1 MHELI
6 LYNADG
12 TSKNITSMI
21 SNLSWSSNEDT
32 LGVQLDFDM
41 VNSKGRI
48 YLPLPEG
55 LGIGSLLILRN
66 NGKEIFRGIIVT
78 EEINGEFSRHYT
90 AFDYAFYLNKSKGI
104 YQFNRI
110 QASKAIKQLLND
122 FNIPIG
128 NITNIPTIINHIYY
142 DKVISDI
149 IKDILQQATN
159 ETGQKY
165 RLEMR
170 EGKLYIE
177 KQTDLVINATFK
189 LASNLKENNITSAI
203 SNPTRRR
210 SIEEMKNS
218 IMIVV
223 NNKDSATLVGE
234 AKDETSIKQYGILQE
249 VQTIDEKDIAQA
261 KNIAQTLLKELNK
274 IFEDNSIECIGNDDV
289 RAGRILNI
297 VEPITGMNGQ
307 YRIKS
312 CTHNVNGIHKMS
324 LDLGV
329 V

>member
-6 LYNADG
+6 VYSFTGQQRNISSIIG
-12 TSKNITSMI
+12 T
-21 SNLSWSSNEDT
+21 LSWFSSEDT
-32 LGVQLDFDM
+32 LGVQLNFETPYSDVTKIGQM
-41 VNSKGRI
+41 VV
-48 YLPLPEG
+48 
-55 LGIGSLLILRN
+55 LRN
-66 NGKEIFRGIIVT
+66 NGKEIFRGIIVA
-78 EEINGEFSRHYT
+78 EEINRKFSRSYI

-104 YQFNRI
+104 YQFNKI
-110 QASKAIKQLLND
+110 QASKAITQLLND
-122 FNIPIG
+122 FNVPIG
-128 NITNIPTIINHIYY
+128 NIINIPTIINHIYY

-189 LASNLKENNITSAI
+189 LASNLKENSITSAM

-210 SIEEMKNS
+210 SIEDMKNS

-234 AKDETSIKQYGILQE
+234 AKDETSIKQYGLLQE
-249 VQTIDEKDIAQA
+249 VQTIDEKDIVQA
-261 KNIAQTLLKELNK
+261 KNIAQTLLKDLNK

-289 RAGRILNI
+289 RAGRILEI
-297 VEPITGMNGQ
+297 IEPITGMNGQ
-307 YRIKS
+307 YRIIS
-312 CTHNVNGIHKMS
+312 CTHNINNGIHKMS

-329 V
+329 I